1 MTNVLDVEWRHVGEN
16 VDSTCE
22 RCSATGRTLQGV
34 IDEIRPMLSARR
46 VRIRVT
52 ETVLPHDRIGESNI
66 ILFNGIPIE
75 DLIDEASV
83 GLTPCVSCS
92 CMTGTDAEC
101 RALVCGD
108 RTYEDVPADIIRRA
122 ALKAVGLE
130 KDPA

>member
-22 RCSATGRTLQGV
+22 RCAATGRTLQDV
-34 IDEIRPMLSARR
+34 LDEIRPMLSAQRI
-46 VRIRVT
+46 RIRVK

-92 CMTGTDAEC
+92 CMTGTDAQC

-108 RTYEDVPADIIRRA
+108 RTYEEIPADIIRRA
-122 ALKAVGLE
+122 ALKAVGI
-130 KDPA
+130 